1 MDTPEDLAS
10 ISTYADVEQL
20 VRNGVPEDLH
30 LEYKSGR
37 PKDINPFKED
47 IAQDISAFANSDG
60 GTLIIGVTE
69 MDNHQIQIDGID
81 DKKLSREQ
89 VGQVVATKIR
99 PIIPGLRIFPMP
111 GPQDESVLV
120 ISVPRSDE
128 APHQG
133 SNHKYYRRYEH
144 HNQPLAHH
152 EIEDLRR
159 RRISLTPLVVVS
171 TATRGGV
178 LTAVDVRNAGEYPAN
193 DITFTLSSTRIWP
206 DGAIPTQFITGIK
219 HLGPSQ
225 RLRFRGETSAKLF
238 ANPEAPATFTVRV
251 EYTHSWLQK
260 RMSHVWPLD
269 FEAYRNSMVIF
280 SDKQQDRRD
289 AKDELKKIRESLAEF
304 TGCVKEYFP
313 KLVGANGL
321 DLSVYSLRNLGRIA
335 AGGPIE
341 KLSPRHFNTSG
352 FQTALNIDVDLAYA
366 LEGLF
371 RHQVAGPEEISQLP
385 GMTQEI
391 LERFKQTFQLD
402 DREPES
408 GTQA

>member
-10 ISTYADVEQL
+10 ISTYADVERL
-20 VRNGVPEDLH
+20 VRNRVPEDLH

-47 IAQDISAFANSDG
+47 IGQDISAFANSDG
-60 GTLIIGVTE
+60 GTLIIGVSE
-69 MDNHQIQIDGID
+69 KDNHPVQIDGTD

-99 PIIPGLRIFPMP
+99 PSIPGLRIYQMP
-111 GPQDESVLV
+111 GPSDKSVLV
-120 ISVPRSDE
+120 VSVPRSDE

-159 RRISLTPLVVVS
+159 RQLSVDPLVVVS
-171 TATRGGV
+171 TATRGSI
-178 LTAVDVRNAGEYPAN
+178 LTAVDIRNAGKFPAD
-193 DITFTLSSTRIWP
+193 DICFELSSARIWP
-206 DGAIPTQFITGIK
+206 GDAIPKQFTSGIK
-219 HLGPSQ
+219 HLGPGQ
-225 RLRFRGETSAKLF
+225 RLRFRGETFPKLF
-238 ANPEAPATFTVRV
+238 ADPDVPATFRVRV
-251 EYTHSWLQK
+251 EYTHSRLQK
-260 RMSHVWPLD
+260 RISHVWPLD
-269 FEAYRNSMVIF
+269 FEAYRDSMATF
-280 SDKQQDRRD
+280 SDEQQDRRD
-289 AKDELKKIRESLAEF
+289 AKDELKKIRESLTDIAS
-304 TGCVKEYFP
+304 CIKECFP
-313 KLVGANGL
+313 RLVGANGL
-321 DLSVYSLRNLGRIA
+321 DLSVYSLRNLGSIV

-341 KLSPRHFNTSG
+341 KLSPRYFNTSG
-352 FQTALNIDVDLAYA
+352 FQTALNIELDLANA

-371 RHQVAGPEEISQLP
+371 RHEVATLEEISQLP
-385 GMTQEI
+385 GMTPLI

-408 GTQA
+408 RTQA